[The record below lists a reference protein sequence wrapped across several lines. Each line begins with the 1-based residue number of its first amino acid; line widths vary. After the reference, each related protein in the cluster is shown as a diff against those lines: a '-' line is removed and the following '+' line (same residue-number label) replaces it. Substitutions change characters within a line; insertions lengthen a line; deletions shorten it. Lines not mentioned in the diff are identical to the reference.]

1 MGGRTRA
8 SPSSILYPPSSI
20 FCPLAPGSP
29 LTLSPIKFFRNLG
42 RTREIVTILLNHGF
56 GDVVE
61 RLRLMRYMRWWRRVV
76 LRRPEPAQR
85 VTVAERIRQTIEEL
99 GPTFVKFG
107 QVVSTRPD
115 LVPAP
120 IIAELEKLQEQ
131 VPPFSGAEAV
141 RILETELGAPALK
154 LFASFDPE
162 PVAAGSLGQV
172 HRAVHLDGR
181 ALAVKIRRPNVVRDV
196 ERDLSLMIELAI
208 LIERHLPEAEV
219 FDPVGLV
226 NQFARAVRREINF
239 AREGRTMDEF
249 RRLFRNDATLFI
261 PAVSWDLTSEAVLTM
276 EFIEGIKISDRAALV
291 AAGLAPSEIAANGAR
306 IFMKMA
312 FEFGFFHGDPHPG
325 NMRILPSGVIG
336 LIDYGM
342 VGRLE
347 EDKREQLIDLLLAVS
362 QGNVRGCVD
371 QVLLIGKPFRP
382 VDRPLLHS
390 DVRDF
395 IESYYGVPLEEID
408 VGRLLTD
415 FVNILASHGIRYPAD
430 LMLLIRAIITLE
442 GVASELDPEFNLA
455 AHLAPVMEQFVRERY
470 NPQRM
475 AGKFIT
481 DARTLLGVLHDMP
494 GHVGRTLEKLSHDD
508 LRIHLEHQH
517 LDRLINEIDRSS
529 NRVVIGVVMSALIV
543 ASALVIR
550 SGEISAWWISVPT
563 FILSSLLGI
572 WLIYGVFRSGRL

>member
-1 MGGRTRA
+1 M
-8 SPSSILYPPSSI
+8 
-20 FCPLAPGSP
+20 
-29 LTLSPIKFFRNLG
+29 TLSPIKFIRNLG

-76 LRRPEPAQR
+76 LRRPEPAPRVTFAQR
-85 VTVAERIRQTIEEL
+85 VRQAIEEL

-107 QVVSTRPD
+107 QVISTRPD

-131 VPPFSGAEAV
+131 VAPFSGEEAV
-141 RILETELGAPALK
+141 RILETELGAPVAK
-154 LFASFDPE
+154 LFADFNPE

-181 ALAVKIRRPNVVRDV
+181 PLAVKIRRPNVVRDV

-208 LIERHLPEAEV
+208 LIERNFPEAEV

-226 NQFARAVRREINF
+226 NQFARAIRREINF

-249 RRLFRNDATLFI
+249 RRLFRNDATLYI
-261 PAVSWDLTSEAVLTM
+261 PAVCWELTTEAVLTM
-276 EFIEGIKISDRAALV
+276 EFMEGLKITDREGLI

-325 NMRILPSGVIG
+325 NFRILESGVVG
-336 LIDYGM
+336 LIDFGM

-347 EDKREQLIDLLLAVS
+347 EEKREQLIDLFLAVT

-382 VDRPLLHS
+382 VDRPLLAS

-395 IESYYGVPLEEID
+395 VESFYGLPIEQIN
-408 VGRLLTD
+408 VGQLLTD
-415 FVNILASHGIRYPAD
+415 FVNILLGHGIRYPAD
-430 LMLLIRAIITLE
+430 LMMLIRAIITLE
-442 GVASELDPEFNLA
+442 GVASEVDPTFNLA
-455 AHLAPVMEQFVRERY
+455 AHLAPVISQLVRERY
-470 NPQRM
+470 NPQRI
-475 AGKFIT
+475 AGRVIADT
-481 DARTLLGVLHDMP
+481 RLLLGVLHDLP
-494 GHVGRTLEKLSHDD
+494 VHVGKTLEKLSQDD

-517 LDRLINEIDRSS
+517 LDRLINELDRSS
-529 NRVVIGVVMSALIV
+529 NRVVIGLVMSALIV

-550 SGEISAWWISVPT
+550 SAGIAAWWIAVPT
-563 FILSSLLGI
+563 FVLSSLLGI

>member
-1 MGGRTRA
+1 MA
-8 SPSSILYPPSSI
+8 
-20 FCPLAPGSP
+20 
-29 LTLSPIKFFRNLG
+29 LSPIKFFRNLG

-61 RLRLMRYMRWWRRVV
+61 RLRLMRYLRWWRRVI
-76 LRRPEPAQR
+76 LRKAEPAPAL
-85 VTVAERIRQTIEEL
+85 TVAQRIRMALEEL

-131 VPPFSGAEAV
+131 VPPFSGAQAV
-141 RILETELGAPALK
+141 RLVEMELGAPVPK
-154 LFASFDPE
+154 LFAEFDPT

-172 HRAVHLDGR
+172 HRAVHFDGR
-181 ALAVKIRRPNVVRDV
+181 ALAVKIRRPGVVRDV
-196 ERDLSLMIELAI
+196 ERDLSLMAELAAM
-208 LIERHLPEAEV
+208 IERHLPEAEI

-226 NQFARAVRREINF
+226 SQFSRVIRREINF

-249 RRLFRNDATLFI
+249 RRLFRNDATLLV
-261 PAVSWDLTSEAVLTM
+261 PAVCWDLTRESVLTM
-276 EFIEGIKISDRAALV
+276 EFIDGMKINDREGLV
-291 AAGLAPSEIAANGAR
+291 AAGLSPPEIAANGAR
-306 IFMKMA
+306 IFLKMA

-325 NMRILPSGVIG
+325 NIRVLRSGVIG

-347 EDKREQLIDLLLAVS
+347 EDKREQLVDLILAVT
-362 QGNVRGCVD
+362 QGNVRNCVN

-382 VDRPLLHS
+382 VDRPLLTS

-395 IESYYGVPLEEID
+395 VEGFYGLPLEQID
-408 VGRLLTD
+408 VARLLSE
-415 FVNILASHGIRYPAD
+415 FVAILVTHGIRYPAD
-430 LMLLIRAIITLE
+430 LMLLIRAIVTLE
-442 GVASELDPEFNLA
+442 GVAADLDPEFNLA
-455 AHLAPVMEQFVRERY
+455 VHLAPVITPLVRERY
-470 NPQRM
+470 NPQRI
-475 AGKFIT
+475 AGRFIS
-481 DARTLLGVLHDMP
+481 DARMLAGVLHDLP
-494 GHVGRTLEKLSHDD
+494 IHVGRTLEKLSHDD

-517 LDRLINEIDRSS
+517 LDRLINELDRSS
-529 NRVVIGVVMSALIV
+529 NRVVIGMVMSSLIV

-550 SGEISAWWISVPT
+550 GAGIAAWWISVPT
-563 FILSSLLGI
+563 FVLSSLLGI

>member
-1 MGGRTRA
+1 
-8 SPSSILYPPSSI
+8 
-20 FCPLAPGSP
+20 
-29 LTLSPIKFFRNLG
+29 LTLSPIKFIRNLG

-76 LRRPEPAQR
+76 LRRPEPAPR
-85 VTVAERIRQTIEEL
+85 VTVPERIRQTVEDL

-131 VPPFSGAEAV
+131 VPPFSGNEAV
-141 RILETELGAPALK
+141 RILEVELGAPVSK
-154 LFASFDPE
+154 LFAEFDRI

-172 HRAVHLDGR
+172 HRAVHFDGR
-181 ALAVKIRRPNVVRDV
+181 VLAVKIRRPNVVHDV
-196 ERDLSLMIELAI
+196 ERDLSLMTELAI
-208 LIERHLPEAEV
+208 LIERHFPEAEI

-226 NQFARAVRREINF
+226 NQFARAIRREINF

-249 RRLFRNDATLFI
+249 RRLFRSDATLAI
-261 PAVSWDLTSEAVLTM
+261 PAVLWDLTTEAVLTM
-276 EFIEGIKISDRAALV
+276 EFIDGSKITDREALV
-291 AAGLAPSEIAANGAR
+291 TTGLSPSEIAANGAR

-325 NMRILPSGVIG
+325 NLRVLSNGVVG
-336 LIDYGM
+336 LIDFGM

-347 EDKREQLIDLLLAVS
+347 EDKREQLIDLLLAVT
-362 QGNVRGCVD
+362 QGNVRSCVD
-371 QVLLIGKPFRP
+371 QLLIIGKPFRP
-382 VDRPLLHS
+382 VDRPLLTS

-395 IESYYGVPLEEID
+395 TEGYYGLPLEQIN
-408 VGRLLTD
+408 VGNLLTD
-415 FVNILASHGIRYPAD
+415 FVNILSSHGIRYPAD

-442 GVASELDPEFNLA
+442 GVASELDPGFNLA
-455 AHLAPVMEQFVRERY
+455 THLAPIMSGIVRERY

-475 AGKFIT
+475 AGRFIADT
-481 DARTLLGVLHDMP
+481 RVLLGVLHDLP
-494 GHVGRTLEKLSHDD
+494 IHVGRTLEKLSQDD

-517 LDRLINEIDRSS
+517 LDRLINELDRSS
-529 NRVVIGVVMSALIV
+529 NRVVIGLVMSSLIV

-550 SGEISAWWISVPT
+550 SAGIAAWWIAVPT
-563 FILSSLLGI
+563 FVLSSLLGI